1 MTTAKGQMMGFKY
14 ETEETEKVPPVI
26 PVPTQTKFP
35 AKAVIRTVV
44 AYLVGLVIVV
54 LVREVPAVESL
65 LHQLEGPMVDALTN
79 ATIVALS
86 GFITWLMSRPKINAF
101 LTKLGLGAQPAKEV
115 LMIEGGDK

>member
-1 MTTAKGQMMGFKY
+1 MTTVKGQMMGDY
-14 ETEETEKVPPVI
+14 EIEATGTIPPVV
-26 PVPTQTKFP
+26 PVPTQTRFP

-44 AYLVGLVIVV
+44 AYLVGLAIVV

-65 LHQLEGPMVDALTN
+65 LYQLQGPMVDALTN